1 MPRAR
6 APATATAVAD
16 PPTPAGQARKRVR
29 RGSAEDAQQLREDL
43 LAAAMGLFADGGLD
57 AVTMR
62 AVAEQVGV
70 SVMTPYRYFADK
82 AELLRGLW
90 QSVLRDT
97 CDEMRAAVE
106 EQRGG
111 RARQRA
117 MIEAFV
123 GYWEAHPD
131 HFRLVYQTDR
141 VTQHAP
147 KVGLTEMPVYAEML
161 QLVQDVTA
169 DVAREI
175 GAGTEHQKLAGDVR
189 FAMMLGYLQAALVNR
204 RYPWSEAALLR
215 RTYIDEVMAAVERVL
230 LGSAGSVER

>member
-1 MPRAR
+1 MPRSRSTAEADTDSVA
-6 APATATAVAD
+6 APA
-16 PPTPAGQARKRVR
+16 RRRVR
-29 RGSAEDAQQLREDL
+29 RGSAEDAQQLREEL
-43 LAAAMGLFADGGLD
+43 MGAAMSLFAGGGLE

-90 QSVLRDT
+90 QAVLRAT
-97 CDEMRAAVE
+97 CDEMRAAVDA
-106 EQRGG
+106 QHSG

-117 MIEAFV
+117 MIEAFI

-131 HFRLVYQTDR
+131 HYRLVYQTDK
-141 VTQHAP
+141 VTQSAP
-147 KVGLTEMPVYAEML
+147 KAGLTEVPVYGELL
-161 QLVQDVTA
+161 QLVQGVTA

-175 GAGTEHQKLAGDVR
+175 GAGPTHIKLAGDIR

-204 RYPWSEAALLR
+204 RYPWSDAALMR
-215 RTYIDEVMAAVERVL
+215 RTYIDQVMAAVERVL
-230 LGSAGSVER
+230 LTGAATNEG